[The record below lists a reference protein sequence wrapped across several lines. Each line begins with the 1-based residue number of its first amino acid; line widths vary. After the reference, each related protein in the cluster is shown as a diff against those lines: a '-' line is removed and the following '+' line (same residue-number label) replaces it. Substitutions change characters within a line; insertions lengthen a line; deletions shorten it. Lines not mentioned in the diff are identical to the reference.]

1 MRKTPKRAAAAVSLP
16 AVLATTLILPLHA
29 DAAEGAAD
37 LVSQGKEIAF
47 DRRKGN
53 CLACHMIED
62 GSSPGDIGP
71 PLVAMKARFP
81 DKEKLRAQ
89 IYDPMTV
96 NPNTRMPPFGK
107 HRIISDSEIDAI
119 VEYLYTL

>member
-1 MRKTPKRAAAAVSLP
+1 MRKTPTRATAAVAVP
-16 AVLATTLILPLHA
+16 AILATTLVLPLHSN
-29 DAAEGAAD
+29 AAEGASD
-37 LVSQGKEIAF
+37 LVSQGKELAF

-89 IYDPMTV
+89 IYDPMII

>member
-1 MRKTPKRAAAAVSLP
+1 
-16 AVLATTLILPLHA
+16 
-29 DAAEGAAD
+29 
-37 LVSQGKEIAF
+37 
-47 DRRKGN
+47 
-53 CLACHMIED
+53 MIED

-81 DKEKLRAQ
+81 DKAKLREQ
-89 IYDPMTV
+89 IADPTIA